1 LENTCAVK
9 PARVI
14 AFVVAMIG
22 LGALA
27 GSVYLSGA
35 VQSSKTSSEIHPN
48 WAEFRWPFALD
59 QWGVGR
65 AFVCKPA
72 DCGSE
77 VMIYLR
83 PKIGFCNCT
92 AGVLDDA
99 ELDRVGDQE
108 LMATDAVAFGPGRP
122 VEIVW
127 MKGRSRTFRAAN
139 ASTALLSIAFHDNC
153 DLMVA
158 VATFAAG
165 GQDTIEPAVIAF
177 LRSERVLRWVKW
189 LTS

>member
-1 LENTCAVK
+1 LENTRAVK
-9 PARVI
+9 PTRLISIVI
-14 AFVVAMIG
+14 ALIG
-22 LGALA
+22 LGAIA
-27 GSVYLSGA
+27 GSLYLSGA
-35 VQSSKTSSEIHPN
+35 AQSPKTPPETHPT
-48 WAEFRWPFALD
+48 WAESPWPFVLD

-77 VMIYLR
+77 VMVYLR
-83 PKIGFCNCT
+83 PKFGFCNCT
-92 AGVLDDA
+92 MGALDDD
-99 ELDRVGDQE
+99 ELDRVGDNGLAAME
-108 LMATDAVAFGPGRP
+108 AVAQGPGRAI
-122 VEIVW
+122 EIAW
-127 MKGRSRTFRAAN
+127 MKGRSRTFRKSS

-165 GQDTIEPAVIAF
+165 SQDAIEPAVIAF
-177 LRSERVLRWVKW
+177 LESERVLRWVKW